1 MATTQGD
8 VVIAFE
14 EYFHLRV
21 IFNFCF
27 IIIIFFLK
35 MGFRELMED
44 PKENYKPLICSL
56 ISSICGALNRIPP
69 TNLHDRIA
77 HHSKGFIFRKNF

>member
-21 IFNFCF
+21 ILNFCF
-27 IIIIFFLK
+27 IYLFFFK
-35 MGFRELMED
+35 KNG
-44 PKENYKPLICSL
+44 
-56 ISSICGALNRIPP
+56 ISRI
-69 TNLHDRIA
+69 DGR
-77 HHSKGFIFRKNF
+77 SKRKLQTIDLQFDLFHLWCAQQNSPY

>member
-27 IIIIFFLK
+27 IIFFFFKK

-44 PKENYKPLICSL
+44 PKENY
-56 ISSICGALNRIPP
+56 N
-69 TNLHDRIA
+69 H
-77 HHSKGFIFRKNF
+77 